1 MYERFSSPCWLLFSF
16 DIHPSVLVLQ
26 PRFSQE
32 NIATNVKGREA
43 FLAMA
48 KEKGFTPAQLA
59 LAWVHAQGGDV
70 IPIPGTKSAAR
81 VVENAAAVTL
91 RGQLS
96 AADVAAVGQSIPALA
111 GSRYPEA
118 MMGMTFQGR
127 L

>member
-1 MYERFSSPCWLLFSF
+1 
-16 DIHPSVLVLQ
+16 
-26 PRFSQE
+26 
-32 NIATNVKGREA
+32 
-43 FLAMA
+43 MA

-70 IPIPGTKSAAR
+70 IPIPGTKAAAR

-96 AADVAAVGQSIPALA
+96 AADVAAVGQSIPVLT